1 MFEKH
6 YQMIMEAA
14 TQYLIN
20 AMENFEKREPDA
32 IKTVVDEES
41 AEAFVLHF
49 LEESKISFFFSEDQA
64 SKDNEDADADD
75 LITYCRDMVSRLVI
89 SLIFDR
95 CEKEEDPVGLRGV
108 RRLMIAYFL
117 SAGFQ
122 GEGKQ
127 GITDFLFYG
136 IESTIHRIGHTKTLL
151 LLFVI
156 NTKGSFPLMKTYK
169 T

>member
-6 YQMIMEAA
+6 DQMIMEVA

-20 AMENFEKREPDA
+20 AMENFEKREPEA
-32 IKTVVDEES
+32 LKTVVDEES

-49 LEESKISFFFSEDQA
+49 LEESKISFYFSEDQA
-64 SKDNEDADADD
+64 VKDDQDADADD

-117 SAGFQ
+117 NRKNKVQDSKVRQ
-122 GEGKQ
+122 DPQCLK
-127 GITDFLFYG
+127 
-136 IESTIHRIGHTKTLL
+136 
-151 LLFVI
+151 
-156 NTKGSFPLMKTYK
+156 MKK
-169 T
+169 